1 MGSFVTKYIADGI
14 IYLIMFGFLIV
25 GLRKKERCILC
36 ANFIVTLGMIGT
48 FLGIYL
54 GLRNFNAENITDS
67 IPTLLGGMK
76 TAFMT
81 SLVGMGLSLVL
92 KSINSF
98 RKDDED
104 EIDKDSTEE
113 LLKEI
118 LKRDTQQATKLNS
131 TLEKLVNY
139 SYNINNHL
147 IDLYGTISTSVNHTK
162 IIADGIVRI
171 ETQQKNLSTQIAEID
186 KSLKKV
192 NDLNLV
198 SYEKIINYTYDI
210 NAYLKNIASLISKE
224 LENAENIVATI
235 NNIATQQENIEVG
248 VTKISNGVSN
258 VNRNIEDLINGLNS
272 FAERND
278 THNQE
283 LIGEFR
289 DFAKTMAENNNKA
302 FIQALNES
310 MKDLNNQLTEQFG
323 ENFKELNRA
332 VFKLVEWQENY
343 KDTVVEVTETQKM
356 IFAGMDKMK
365 DDINSFA
372 NTGEKV
378 VTIAESLNNTIDNT
392 NRQSEE
398 LNKHLTSMAE
408 LNRTATELIPN
419 LVTINNRIAEDV
431 EIFRNSLTTIT
442 NGVTDST
449 LELSR
454 MADEVIKE
462 SKNVTNMYL
471 ENINLA
477 VQDTINFLKEINSNL
492 ETSGVEITTKTAQ
505 QITTLNEELAEEL
518 RNNVTNI
525 NRSLEVALNESLT
538 SLGTQL
544 ATLSN
549 KFVKDYEPLTERLKE
564 IINIARGI
572 E

>member
-343 KDTVVEVTETQKM
+343 KDTVIEVTETQKM